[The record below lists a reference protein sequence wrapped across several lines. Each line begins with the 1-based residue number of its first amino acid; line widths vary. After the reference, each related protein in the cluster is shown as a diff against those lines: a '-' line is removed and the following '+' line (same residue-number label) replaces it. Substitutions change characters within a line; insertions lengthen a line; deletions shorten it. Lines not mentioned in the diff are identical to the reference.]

1 MPTPTR
7 FVPKVIVKFK
17 DEIRTLPYADGIG
30 TVIDSLGIGDWNV
43 LAQRFQGISIRRAN
57 AELEPTMP
65 QPTIPIFIK

>member
-30 TVIDSLGIGDWNV
+30 TVIDSLGIGEHLTFGSV
-43 LAQRFQGISIRRAN
+43 GAN
-57 AELEPTMP
+57 AKELLASLLGD
-65 QPTIPIFIK
+65 